1 MMSGLI
7 GSALARVRAEAR
19 AAWLAERP
27 PLEKPTP
34 DEIAGLDERPE
45 STAPPSR
52 NRQRG

>member
-7 GSALARVRAEAR
+7 GNALARVRAEAR

-34 DEIAGLDERPE
+34 DEIAA
-45 STAPPSR
+45 API
-52 NRQRG
+52 QRDASS